1 MISSNK
7 TGVQILVEQCVSH
20 GMEHVV
26 CSPGSRNAPV
36 VIALDEHPK
45 VTCYVIHDERSAAFF
60 AIGLAQKLGKPVGVV
75 CTSGSAALNYYPAV
89 AEAYYQCVP
98 LVVMTADR
106 PMEWIDQGD
115 GQTIVQKDVFKGHIR
130 YSAQFSEK
138 VNNSDEQWYM
148 EREIATAF
156 SEGATVWKGPIHFN
170 IALNEPLYGTAE
182 ITPVAPRKI
191 ELVRGIFHLSPAN
204 VDECIRSMKFPK
216 KLVICGQLSPDPAL
230 LEQLKVFANDSSV
243 AIFVENTSNLVD
255 QKFINC
261 IDRTLNSI
269 SETEL
274 EDFAPDLLITIGGAV
289 ISKKIKAFIR
299 KHRPKEHWKIGF
311 EFPYMDT
318 YQCLSR
324 SFQTEPA
331 IFFREMNNLNYERSI
346 SNYGAKW
353 KQKDFLVQDKM
364 GEFFSKVDYSDIKV
378 FETVLDYLPEDSN
391 LHMANSSVVRYC
403 QLFDPI
409 RSVNYFSNR
418 GTSGIDGSTSSAC
431 GAAAADKSNVHV
443 VITGDVSFFYDS
455 NALWNSYL
463 GENLRII
470 LINNAGGGI
479 FRIIPGPSTS
489 KQREQYFEARHQ
501 HDAEHIAKAF
511 NIDYF
516 KASTL
521 DEIEAIMADFYAYEE
536 GGRPKLLEIRTPEDK
551 NHLML
556 EEFFEAVKVVPN

>member
-7 TGVQILVEQCVSH
+7 TGVQILVEQCVAH

-60 AIGLAQKLGKPVGVV
+60 AIGLSQKLGKPVGVV

-98 LVVMTADR
+98 LVVITADR
-106 PMEWIDQGD
+106 PDEWIDQGD
-115 GQTIVQKDVFKGHIR
+115 GQTIVQKNVFSRHTR
-130 YSAQFSEK
+130 YQAHFSEK
-138 VNNSDEQWYM
+138 INGSDDQWYM

-156 SEGATVWKGPIHFN
+156 SEANTVWKGPVHFN
-170 IALNEPLYGTAE
+170 IALSEPLYGTAE
-182 ITPVAPRKI
+182 ITPVPGRKI
-191 ELVRGIFHLSPAN
+191 ELVRGKFHFSPSN
-204 VDECIRSMKFPK
+204 VDECVKSMKWPK
-216 KLVICGQLSPDPAL
+216 KMVICGQLSPDPAL
-230 LEQLKVFANDSSV
+230 LEQLRIFANDSSV
-243 AIFVENTSNLVD
+243 AVFVENTSNLLD
-255 QKFINC
+255 NKFIHC
-261 IDRTLNSI
+261 IDRTLNSV
-269 SETEL
+269 TEA
-274 EDFAPDLLITIGGAV
+274 EMEEFSPDLLITIGGAV
-289 ISKKIKAFIR
+289 ISKKVKAFIR
-299 KHRPKEHWKIGF
+299 KHKPKEHWKIGF

-318 YQCLSR
+318 YQSLTR

-331 IFFREMNNLNYERSI
+331 IFFREMNNLIYDRSV
-346 SNYGAKW
+346 SNFGAKW
-353 KQKDFLVQDKM
+353 KQKDFLVQDRM
-364 GEFFSKVDYSDIKV
+364 GAFFANVEYSDIKV
-378 FETVLDYLPEDSN
+378 FETILDYLPEGSN

-409 RSVNYFSNR
+409 RSVTYYSNR
-418 GTSGIDGSTSSAC
+418 GTSGIDGSTSTAC
-431 GAAAADKSNVHV
+431 GAAAGDPKNVHV

-455 NALWNSYL
+455 NALWNNYL

-479 FRIIPGPSTS
+479 FRIIPGPATS
-489 KQREQYFEARHQ
+489 KQCEQYFEARHN

-511 NIDYF
+511 DIHYF
-516 KASTL
+516 SAESVEQIQGL
-521 DEIEAIMADFYAYEE
+521 MADFYVYEE

-556 EEFFEAVKVVPN
+556 EEFFKAVKVLTN